1 VPFSLPRWISLPSRV
16 RPARHAYHYEHVLGT
31 SFELNVVATGVA
43 AARRAESVALAEVDR
58 LEAILSGWSSESELA
73 RWTAT
78 HDVDVAVSPELA
90 DVLHA
95 SDVWRACTG
104 GAFDAAAQAIIAL
117 LCDGCGERAEEDAL
131 RDLLASL
138 RGPRW
143 HVDRSAGTAR
153 RLTSHA
159 ISIDAIAKG
168 YIVSCAAA
176 LARAVDGVS
185 EVLLN
190 VGGDVQHFGERP
202 AVVGI
207 TDPFAP
213 AENVSPIAVVQLHN
227 RAIATSGG
235 YRRGFIAHGRRV
247 SHIVDPRTGQPT
259 ERIASA
265 SVFAP
270 DCATADAL
278 STAFSVLAPEE
289 SVALADSLADVGC
302 LLVERD
308 GTVTTN
314 TAWNAC
320 AVAPRLFT
328 SEESIDARYA

>member
-1 VPFSLPRWISLPSRV
+1 MPFSLPPWISF
-16 RPARHAYHYEHVLGT
+16 PARARARRHAYHYEHVLGT
-31 SFELNVVATGVA
+31 SFELNVVATGVS

-58 LEAILSGWSSESELA
+58 LEAILSGWSSTSELA
-73 RWTAT
+73 YWTAT
-78 HDVDVAVSPELA
+78 QDVDVAISPELA

-95 SDVWRACTG
+95 SDVWRVRTG

-117 LCDGCGERAEEDAL
+117 LRDGAAECEEDAL
-131 RDLLASL
+131 RVLLASL

-143 HVDRSAGTAR
+143 HVDRRAGVAR
-153 RLTSHA
+153 RLTTHA
-159 ISIDAIAKG
+159 ISVDAIAKG
-168 YIVSCAAA
+168 YIVTRAAA
-176 LARAVDGVS
+176 LARAVEGVS

-190 VGGDVQHFGERP
+190 VGGDVQHLGDRP

-213 AENVSPIAVVQLHN
+213 AENATPIASVQL
-227 RAIATSGG
+227 RDAAIATSGG

-278 STAFSVLAPEE
+278 STAFSVLTPQE
-289 SVALADSLADVGC
+289 SVALADSLPDVGC

-308 GTVTTN
+308 GTITTN
-314 TAWNAC
+314 ATWNAR
-320 AVAPRLFT
+320 AIAPRHES
-328 SEESIDARYA
+328 SEESTDARYA

>member
-1 VPFSLPRWISLPSRV
+1 MPFSLPPWISF
-16 RPARHAYHYEHVLGT
+16 PARAHPRRHAYHYEHVLGT
-31 SFELNVVATGVA
+31 SFELNVVATGVS

-58 LEAILSGWSSESELA
+58 LEAILSGWSSTSELA
-73 RWTAT
+73 YWTAT
-78 HDVDVAVSPELA
+78 QDVDVAISPELA

-95 SDVWRACTG
+95 SDVWRVRTG

-117 LCDGCGERAEEDAL
+117 LRDGAAECEEDAL
-131 RDLLASL
+131 RVLLASL

-143 HVDRSAGTAR
+143 HVDRRAGVAR
-153 RLTSHA
+153 RLTTHA
-159 ISIDAIAKG
+159 ISVDAIAKG
-168 YIVSCAAA
+168 YIVTRAAA
-176 LARAVDGVS
+176 LARAVEGVS

-190 VGGDVQHFGERP
+190 VGGDVQHLGDRP

-213 AENVSPIAVVQLHN
+213 AENTTPIAMVQL
-227 RAIATSGG
+227 RDAAIATSGG

-278 STAFSVLAPEE
+278 STAFSVLTPQE
-289 SVALADSLADVGC
+289 SVALADSLPDVGC

-308 GTVTTN
+308 GTITTN
-314 TAWNAC
+314 ATWNAR
-320 AVAPRLFT
+320 AIAPRHES
-328 SEESIDARYA
+328 SEESTDARYA

>member
-1 VPFSLPRWISLPSRV
+1 MPFSLPPWIFFPARA
-16 RPARHAYHYEHVLGT
+16 RPRRHAYHYEHVLGT
-31 SFELNVVATGVA
+31 SFELNVVATGVS

-58 LEAILSGWSSESELA
+58 LEAILSGWSSTSELA
-73 RWTAT
+73 YWTAT
-78 HDVDVAVSPELA
+78 QDVDVAISPELA

-95 SDVWRACTG
+95 SDVLRVRTG

-117 LCDGCGERAEEDAL
+117 LRDGAAECEEDAL
-131 RDLLASL
+131 RVLLASL

-143 HVDRSAGTAR
+143 HVDRRAGVAR
-153 RLTSHA
+153 RLTTHA
-159 ISIDAIAKG
+159 ISVDAIAKG
-168 YIVSCAAA
+168 YIVTRAAA
-176 LARAVDGVS
+176 LARAVEGVS

-190 VGGDVQHFGERP
+190 VGGDVQHLGDRP

-213 AENVSPIAVVQLHN
+213 AENATPIAMVQL
-227 RAIATSGG
+227 RDAAIATSGG

-278 STAFSVLAPEE
+278 STAFSVLTPQE
-289 SVALADSLADVGC
+289 SVALADSLPDVGC

-308 GTVTTN
+308 GTITTN
-314 TAWNAC
+314 ATWNAR
-320 AVAPRLFT
+320 AIAPRHES
-328 SEESIDARYA
+328 SEESTDARYA

>member
-1 VPFSLPRWISLPSRV
+1 MTFSLPRWMTLPSRT
-16 RPARHAYHYEHVLGT
+16 RPRRHAYHYEHVLGT
-31 SFELNVVATGVA
+31 SFELRVVATGA
-43 AARRAESVALAEVDR
+43 PAARRAESVALAEVDR
-58 LEAILSGWSSESELA
+58 LEAILSGWSTTSELA

-104 GAFDAAAQAIIAL
+104 GAFDAATQAIIAL
-117 LCDGCGERAEEDAL
+117 LCDGCGERSEDDAL
-131 RDLLASL
+131 RELLDSL

-143 HVDRSAGTAR
+143 HVDRGAGIAR
-153 RLTSHA
+153 RLTTHA
-159 ISIDAIAKG
+159 ISVDAIAKG

-190 VGGDVQHFGERP
+190 VGGDIQHFGEQA
-202 AVVGI
+202 AVVGV

-213 AENVSPIAVVQLHN
+213 ADNAPPFRAVLLKN
-227 RAIATSGG
+227 AAIATSGG

-259 ERIASA
+259 EHIASA
-265 SVFAP
+265 SVIAP

-278 STAFSVLAPEE
+278 STAFSVLAPHE
-289 SVALADSLADVGC
+289 SVALADSLPDVGC
-302 LLVERD
+302 LLVQRD
-308 GTVTTN
+308 GSVTTN
-314 TAWNAC
+314 ATWDARAI
-320 AVAPRLFT
+320 ALHHFT
-328 SEESIDARYA
+328 SEDSIDARYA